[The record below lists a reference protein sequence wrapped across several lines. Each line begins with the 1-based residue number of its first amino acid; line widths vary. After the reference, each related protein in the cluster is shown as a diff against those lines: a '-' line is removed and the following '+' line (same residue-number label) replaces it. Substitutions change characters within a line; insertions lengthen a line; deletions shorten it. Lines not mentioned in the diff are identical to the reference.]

1 MTCAVVLPSTAPLY
15 VDMDVTTKGIEEPVA
30 AEPQDGSYSLSLL
43 LLSCST
49 EPTLTGLLNQKCL
62 PDLSPSAVICPWQT
76 Q

>member
-49 EPTLTGLLNQKCL
+49 EPMFYWSFK
-62 PDLSPSAVICPWQT
+62 SEVFARS
-76 Q
+76 